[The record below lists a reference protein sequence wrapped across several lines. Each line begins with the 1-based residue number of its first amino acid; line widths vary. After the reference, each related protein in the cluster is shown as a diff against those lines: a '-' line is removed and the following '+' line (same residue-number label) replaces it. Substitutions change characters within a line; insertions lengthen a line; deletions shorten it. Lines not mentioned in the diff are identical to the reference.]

1 VQGRGENAGKMGT
14 MAIRLEGKE
23 KLFLEQLDEE
33 GTARGN
39 KSLRKLLGWGEQ
51 AYFEVRA
58 ELLRKGQ
65 IALGRGRGG
74 SVKKAFGDDQ
84 VLLAAV
90 PLEGSISNTR
100 IIGHLGW
107 SRDRY
112 WEVRSRLI
120 DEGQLVAGRG
130 PGGAVSRVQ
139 DDEDEEDTEEVED
152 VPGDTRGDSRKIKK
166 NGEKELYEPLVKT
179 LKSKWAPAQRLEQ
192 CIVEN
197 CAHVKNSKG
206 MWRNPDLLMAAR
218 RPYQLI
224 VTQYLIEIWTFEVKL
239 PGWNMN
245 AIYEAEANGHGSTHT
260 CALLQVDK
268 KETNKYL
275 AQCEEKASQL
285 KIGLITFVE
294 PLDVG
299 TWNMRV
305 RPKRRVDDFEKQNL
319 FLTRTMTSKGQAQ
332 MKAWSRSGNH
342 SPLNSGKMSC
352 SD

>member
-1 VQGRGENAGKMGT
+1 
-14 MAIRLEGKE
+14 MAIRLESKE
-23 KLFLEQLDEE
+23 KLFLEQLDED

-74 SVKKAFGDDQ
+74 SVKRAFGDDQ

-90 PLEGSISNTR
+90 PLEGSISNPK

-107 SRDRY
+107 SHDRY

-120 DEGQLVAGRG
+120 AEGQLVASRG
-130 PGGAVSRVQ
+130 PGGAISRAQ
-139 DDEDEEDTEEVED
+139 DEEEEEEDAEDD
-152 VPGDTRGDSRKIKK
+152 VPRDTRGGARKAKS
-166 NGEKELYEPLVKT
+166 GENELYEPLART
-179 LKSKWAPAQRLEQ
+179 LKSKWAPAQELEQ

-197 CAHVKNSKG
+197 CAHVRSNQG
-206 MWRNPDLLMAAR
+206 MWKNPDLLMAAR

-224 VTQYLIEIWTFEVKL
+224 ATQYLIEVWTFEVKL
-239 PGWNMN
+239 PGWTMS
-245 AIYEAEANGHGSTHT
+245 AIYEAESNGHGATHA

-268 KETNKYL
+268 NRANRYL

-285 KIGLITFVE
+285 KIGLITFVD
-294 PLDVG
+294 PLDMG
-299 TWNMRV
+299 TWSMRV
-305 RPKRRVDDFEKQNL
+305 KPERRVPEDFKKQNL
-319 FLTRTMTSKGQAQ
+319 FLSRVMTPEGQTQ
-332 MKAWSRSGNH
+332 MKAWSRLGNA
-342 SPLNSGKMSC
+342 SPQSQGKMTC